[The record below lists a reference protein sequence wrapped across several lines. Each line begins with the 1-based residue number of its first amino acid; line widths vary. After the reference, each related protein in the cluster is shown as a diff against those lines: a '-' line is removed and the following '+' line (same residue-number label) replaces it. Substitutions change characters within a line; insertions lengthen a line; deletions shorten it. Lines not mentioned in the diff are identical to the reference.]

1 MAIDLS
7 QKGTKVFTSINSP
20 FTNSDT
26 IVIEYNDI
34 LRPLG
39 FDVLRTMR
47 TSIILD
53 KIMDVGSIQNISNM
67 ELFEWYLF
75 RDEINVFKNFNLNEE
90 LFKDIEDEFDWLDE
104 FFFKEI
110 DELNILDIAIKYRL
124 YDTLPSLCNQ
134 DLIKNVY
141 VYTDKYSS
149 SIEKDIK
156 ENFGIKAI
164 YIYGD
169 FIDSLKNHNI
179 NNETTYI
186 LSDILKLELLK
197 ENNLLEFSSILLSEG
212 YGYNFDNDKPLI
224 DLEELLNNTLFKIFY
239 FNPIDI
245 SEDYEKIFI

>member
-1 MAIDLS
+1 MSIDLS

-20 FTNSDT
+20 FTNTDT

-47 TSIILD
+47 TSNILN
-53 KIMDVGSIQNISNM
+53 KIMDVGSIQNISNI

-75 RDEINVFKNFNLNEE
+75 RDEINVFKNFKLNEE

-110 DELNILDIAIKYRL
+110 DKLNILDIAIKYKF
-124 YDTLPSLCNQ
+124 YDTIPSFCNQ

-169 FIDSLKNHNI
+169 FIESLKNHNI
-179 NNETTYI
+179 TSETTYI

-212 YGYNFDNDKPLI
+212 YGYNFDNDEPLI

-245 SEDYEKIFI
+245 DENYENIFI